1 MHRTGK
7 AWKGKEK
14 KIPKSKVADCGRFKA
29 TLKMLS
35 QGVRRALLLSQN
47 AGSWRYRKLKIQQG
61 NSTKD
66 SKVGQRDNHFI
77 NECYRRIIREL
88 DGTDGN
94 RK

>member
-94 RK
+94 GK